1 MKVFVLLDNSNDI
14 DAENYNERIIRVCST
29 YEGAKNAIYEQLM
42 DNGFAKRD
50 EIIHDEKTGRFMYDD
65 GSGYYYIVEKELD
78 EKQSQGRYPWGK

>member
-50 EIIHDEKTGRFMYDD
+50 EIIHDKETGRFMYDD